1 MVVTLE
7 PLGLLCSA
15 RRRSKQLQ
23 SGGQKNLCA
32 WEPRKPLCLHSGV
45 CPCMYVHALPSLPLQ
60 LGVSHLLG
68 KMSDAVMDD
77 IIDRSSRELTHERR
91 DTSCLCLENR
101 VEQFLDH
108 SP

>member
-1 MVVTLE
+1 
-7 PLGLLCSA
+7 
-15 RRRSKQLQ
+15 
-23 SGGQKNLCA
+23 
-32 WEPRKPLCLHSGV
+32 
-45 CPCMYVHALPSLPLQ
+45 MYMHALPSLPLQ

>member
-1 MVVTLE
+1 MGPKE
-7 PLGLLCSA
+7 AP
-15 RRRSKQLQ
+15 
-23 SGGQKNLCA
+23 
-32 WEPRKPLCLHSGV
+32 LHSGV

-68 KMSDAVMDD
+68 KMSGAVMDD

-101 VEQFLDH
+101 WNTFWITHRQSIPDSVSGVDGLQF
-108 SP
+108 